1 MKLFKSKKKI
11 NGQGMTEYLI
21 IVGMIGVGALAAFTY
36 FGGTLRESTAGIA
49 AAIVNDTTASG
60 LANNAATLNATAAN
74 AINGQQSTLAN
85 FSAQQALDK

>member
-36 FGGTLRESTAGIA
+36 FGGTVRESVAGVA
-49 AAIVNDTTASG
+49 ATLVNDTATSG
-60 LANNAATLNATAAN
+60 AANSAAVLNSTAAN
-74 AINGQQSTLAN
+74 ALNGQQSTLAN